1 MMVQSTGTLEDFMA
15 AGTNKLR
22 VSFMNIIPSAVV
34 TQALASAGADAIVID
49 QEHAPIGPE
58 NLHAMIASTA
68 GTKCLPF
75 VRVTNRDEAMVKL
88 ALDFGAAGIVFP
100 LTSTAEEAAECVAM
114 TRYPPLGRRAFGT
127 FVAHSRWGQSFEE
140 SLTQLSNTARCNL
153 LIETKAAIENIDAI
167 CAVPGIST
175 LVLAGFDLSVDLG
188 CPGRFDAPE
197 FLAAVEKFERAA
209 TAANVP
215 MSTAALT
222 QEQVKSAAARG
233 YSGVLLGFDILMLKN
248 AAATAISWLDS

>member
-1 MMVQSTGTLEDFMA
+1 MV
-15 AGTNKLR
+15 TNTRRLR
-22 VSFMNIIPSAVV
+22 ATFFNIIPSPVV

-49 QEHAPIGPE
+49 QEHAPVGPE

-68 GTKCLPF
+68 GTNCTPL
-75 VRVTNRDEAMVKL
+75 VRVTKRDAGMVKL

-114 TRYPPLGRRAFGT
+114 TRYPPHGRRGFGT
-127 FVAHSRWGQSFEE
+127 FVGHSRWGQTFEQ

-167 CAVPGIST
+167 CAVPGISA
-175 LVLAGFDLSVDLG
+175 LVLARFDLSVDLG

-209 TAANVP
+209 TAANIP
-215 MSTAALT
+215 MSTFAFT
-222 QEQVKSAAARG
+222 HEQVKLAAARG
-233 YSGVLLGFDILMLKN
+233 YWSVLLGFDILMLKN
-248 AAATAISWLDS
+248 AATTAIGWLDDHSSMVRADHG